1 MSANTDLE
9 LEAILAEFSSY
20 SDTLQKERIPAAPS
34 PAPQTPEAPAAEGQ
48 AEIPPESHPAETA
61 ESAAPPD
68 APLQPEA
75 DWEPITLSPPKAP
88 PAEDAWQTVP
98 VSRRESASP
107 SGRARTRRERRA
119 PFSLLG
125 VLASLGLLFGRAKE
139 SLRLTEEAP
148 EPPAPLSP
156 ARQRLNRRLG
166 LVCALLSLLTVFWI
180 GVHVH
185 PDLGGEEQA
194 ESRIRLSDRQEL
206 FADSVINGA
215 LGDMAGRPRVY
226 TIPENAVA
234 GPRPN
239 PANYGSTTD
248 PKDLEA
254 VIAQAEALLDGQT
267 LTFRPDV
274 TFLPGSEIRYY
285 RDESILVIAWKEI
298 INNKCCSC
306 CEVKVAHGS
315 QIRRKLA
322 EDRYGSSVQLYATQ
336 MARDANAVAAING
349 DFYAFRSLG
358 ITVYQR
364 QLYRCSPASVDSCF
378 FTAGGDML
386 FAYAGE
392 IKNAQQAQEF
402 IDRNDVVFGLA
413 FGPVLVDNGKLNS
426 VSSYPIG
433 EIDHHYSRSSIG
445 MLGPLHYLL
454 MTVNYE
460 GDYQTAP
467 TTAESGQFMYLKGCQ
482 KAYSLDGGQTSI
494 LIVDGQAFNRV
505 DWDSE
510 RSVSD
515 IVYFA
520 TAVPEE
526 EGKP

>member
-1 MSANTDLE
+1 PEPEWAPVT
-9 LEAILAEFSSY
+9 LASS
-20 SDTLQKERIPAAPS
+20 
-34 PAPQTPEAPAAEGQ
+34 APADE
-48 AEIPPESHPAETA
+48 EEV
-61 ESAAPPD
+61 
-68 APLQPEA
+68 
-75 DWEPITLSPPKAP
+75 
-88 PAEDAWQTVP
+88 WQSVP
-98 VSRRESASP
+98 VSP
-107 SGRARTRRERRA
+107 RAKAPAGEPGERPRKKA
-119 PFSLLG
+119 PTALG
-125 VLASLGLLFGRAKE
+125 VLSSLGLAFGRLRE
-139 SLRLTEEAP
+139 SFRLTDAAP

-166 LVCALLSLLTVFWI
+166 IVCAVLSLLTVLWI
-180 GVHVH
+180 GVHIH
-185 PDLGGEEQA
+185 PDLGGEELS
-194 ESRIRLSDRQEL
+194 ESRVRLAEQQEL
-206 FADSVINGA
+206 FAENVIAGA

-226 TIPENAVA
+226 TIPENAVSA
-234 GPRPN
+234 PRPD

-248 PKDLEA
+248 PRDLEPI
-254 VIAQAEALLDGQT
+254 IAQAEQLLDGQA
-267 LTFRPDV
+267 LTFSPDV
-274 TFLPGSEIRYY
+274 HFMPGSEIRYY
-285 RDESILVIAWKEI
+285 RDESILVIAWKEV

-322 EDRYGSSVQLYATQ
+322 EDRYGSSLQLYATQ

-364 QLYRCSPASVDSCF
+364 QLYRCNPASVDSCF

-402 IDRNDVVFGLA
+402 IDQNDVVFGLA

-454 MTVNYE
+454 MTVNFE

-467 TTAESGQFMYLKGCQ
+467 TTAESGQFMSMKGCQ

-494 LIVDGQAFNRV
+494 LIVDGEAFNRV

-520 TAVPEE
+520 TAVPEKE
-526 EGKP
+526 VSP